1 MTDIKNRFFDSLK
14 RGTGEAYLILKE
26 NPTIDFSTSIIK
38 GVLRNY
44 AYDGQCESSR
54 AQYIFDLYKLSK
66 QKDKIRNAVLRGLNE
81 EHEDTWSLTHLF
93 DLAKLFALEGDQE
106 MKNAIYDR
114 FCNNPIDGS
123 DWVGYSE
130 ILELDGLQGLIY
142 ITEKFGKSIDLN
154 PDDWQD
160 DWIIRN
166 FQEENPA
173 LNVNKILD
181 DIAKENKFIRI
192 YLDNIK
198 RINASQEEHKPKP
211 TKYKDVIE
219 EVINSKPFISFVR
232 KRKLS
237 QNEVKEIAEQ
247 LVLETN
253 RTNIEK
259 LLEVFDYHKFPF
271 DCEIILNYAKQKRST
286 KNRLVENAIE
296 ALKHLKSNSIREF
309 ALDKIQNSKNT
320 IDYLEILVSN
330 YQIGDFKIL
339 SEIANNTNNEHKI
352 EQFARIFIE
361 IFEANK
367 TAECKEPLE
376 ILYNKMNCSI
386 HRNGII
392 KILIENKVL
401 SEKIRNEIKFDCD
414 LETRELIKNCS

>member
-1 MTDIKNRFFDSLK
+1 MTDIKRRFFDSLK
-14 RGTGEAYLILKE
+14 RGTGETYLILEE
-26 NPTIDFSTSIIK
+26 NPTVDFSTYIIK
-38 GVLRNY
+38 GALRNY

-54 AQYIFDLYKLSK
+54 AQYIFGLYKLSN
-66 QKDKIRNAVLRGLNE
+66 QKEKIRKAVLKGLTE

-93 DLAKLFALEGDQE
+93 EIAKLFALQSDLE
-106 MKNAIYDR
+106 MRNAIYDR
-114 FCNNPIDGS
+114 FCNNPIEGS
-123 DWVGYSE
+123 DWVGCSE

-142 ITEKFGKSIDLN
+142 IAEKFGKSIELN

-173 LNVNKILD
+173 LDVTKILE
-181 DIAKENKFIRI
+181 DIANENKFIRI

-198 RINASQEEHKPKP
+198 RTKASQEEHKPET
-211 TKYKDVIE
+211 TKYKDIID

-237 QNEVKEIAEQ
+237 EYEVTRIAEQ
-247 LVLETN
+247 LIVENN
-253 RTNIEK
+253 RTSIEK
-259 LLEVFDYHKFPF
+259 LLSIFDYHKFPF
-271 DCEIILNYAKQKRST
+271 DSEIILNYAKQKRST

-330 YQIGDFKIL
+330 YQTGDSKLL
-339 SEIANNTNNEHKI
+339 SEIANNTINEHKI
-352 EQFARIFIE
+352 ELLARIFTE

-376 ILYNKMNCSI
+376 VLYNKMNCGI

-392 KILIENKVL
+392 KILMENDVL
-401 SEKIRNEIKFDCD
+401 SDKIRNEIKFDCD
-414 LETRELIKNCS
+414 LDTRELIKNCR